1 LNHVPG
7 GTINGQRC
15 IAADAIALISA
26 TAFGAQRTWRNL
38 PPFRGQS
45 KMPHCG
51 KSRLLANGCV
61 LTWEELI
68 DDQRLDEDR
77 VLVSEACAE
86 SGRDDQP
93 AE

>member
-1 LNHVPG
+1 MRLLVICGVEGLCPQLNHER
-7 GTINGQRC
+7 THRRQRE
-15 IAADAIALISA
+15 IDAIDPL
-26 TAFGAQRTWRNL
+26 R
-38 PPFRGQS
+38 
-45 KMPHCG
+45 
-51 KSRLLANGCV
+51 KSRLLANGCA

-93 AE
+93 TE